1 MRQLIIALLAAWT
14 LCASAQTT
22 PPHSRSADLQDFTG
36 QYVLQDGR
44 VLTVVQRQRGLAS
57 QLDGGALLLLKP
69 SGRATFATAKGE
81 LVLRF
86 DQRQNGN
93 VAGVTVSETAPSSSA
108 SVREH

>member
-1 MRQLIIALLAAWT
+1 MRQLIAAFLAAWT
-14 LCASAQTT
+14 LCASAQAT

-57 QLDGGALLLLKP
+57 QFDGGALLLLQP
-69 SGRATFATAKGE
+69 SSRATFATAKRD

-93 VAGVTVSETAPSSSA
+93 VAGVTVSEPAPSSSTT
-108 SVREH
+108 VRDH

>member
-1 MRQLIIALLAAWT
+1 MRRYLATSLALCL
-14 LCASAQTT
+14 LCASAQAEQ
-22 PPHSRSADLQDFTG
+22 PRIRSADLQDFTG

-57 QLDGGALLLLKP
+57 QLDGGALLLLQP
-69 SGRATFATAKGE
+69 SGRTTFATAKGE
-81 LVLRF
+81 LVLSF

-93 VAGVTVSETAPSSSA
+93 VAGVTVSEPAPSSSA